1 MGDDSGASSAFNHKG
16 VPTRLKYTKVLKTND
31 KDTGN
36 KKVKELRLQA
46 PLLSQIQLIILY
58 SQRHITTSQH
68 HNITTSQHHYST
80 V

>member
-46 PLLSQIQLIILY
+46 PLLSQIQLIILF
-58 SQRHITTSQH
+58 TTSH
-68 HNITTSQHHYST
+68 HNITSQHHYST
-80 V
+80 VYNYVTM